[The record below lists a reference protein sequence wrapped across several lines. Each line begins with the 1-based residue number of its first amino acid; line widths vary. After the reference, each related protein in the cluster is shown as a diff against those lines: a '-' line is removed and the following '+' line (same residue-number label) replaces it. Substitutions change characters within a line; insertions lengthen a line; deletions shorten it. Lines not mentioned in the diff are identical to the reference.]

1 MQVRTSTPAPCGCID
16 LGMGRVLIVWELGAH
31 LGHVLRILGVARELR
46 ARGVELLIAVRDLR
60 ASAATLGREGF
71 ACVQA
76 PMVPAL
82 PSGTSAPP
90 EPAGYAGILA
100 GCGFGD
106 NAMLRAM
113 VQGWDGLLDV
123 YRPHALL
130 ADHAPTALLAARL
143 RKLPA
148 AQIALGFELPPT
160 TRPLPVLRPWI
171 SHDAGELLAL
181 EDSLLAT
188 INTLCDERGGT
199 RLDHL
204 AQLYASAAPMLAT
217 LPELDHF
224 AGREGGDYVGPLY
237 SLDEGEAAEWPA
249 ADAPGPKAFVYLR
262 PGPSARHVLEALS
275 RRAAGQTIAAIPGLD
290 DATAVQFRS
299 TRMAVH
305 RHAVRTRIALSADL
319 LVSNGGHGLT
329 AAALLAGVPLLALPG
344 NVEQWMLAQRVVQLG
359 AGISLNPDQVAQRAA
374 TVIDTLLTGGA
385 ERTAA
390 QTFAARHADVDQA
403 GTTRRIVD
411 AVEQLCTAKDEQS
424 HQPAHARLVS

>member
-1 MQVRTSTPAPCGCID
+1 
-16 LGMGRVLIVWELGAH
+16 MGRVLIAWELGAH
-31 LGHVLRILGVARELR
+31 LGHVLRILGVARALR
-46 ARGVELLIAVRDLR
+46 ARGAELLIAVRDLR
-60 ASAATLGREGF
+60 AAGATLGRDGF

-76 PMVPAL
+76 PVAPVSWLGMPA
-82 PSGTSAPP
+82 

-100 GCGFGD
+100 ACGFGD
-106 NAMLRAM
+106 TPTLRSM

-130 ADHAPTALLAARL
+130 ADHAPTALMAARL
-143 RKLPA
+143 RQLPA
-148 AQIALGFELPPT
+148 AQIALGFELPPA

-171 SHDAGELLAL
+171 RHDSGELIAL
-181 EDSLLAT
+181 EDRLLAT
-188 INTLCDERGGT
+188 INTLCDERGRA

-204 AQLYASAAPMLAT
+204 AQLYASAAPLLAT

-224 AGREGGDYVGPLY
+224 TGRAGGHYVGPLY

-249 ADAPGPKAFVYLR
+249 ADAPGPKTFVYLR

-275 RRAAGQTIAAIPGLD
+275 RRATGQTIAAIPGLD
-290 DATAVQFRS
+290 DATAAQFRS

-305 RHAVRTRIALSADL
+305 RHAVRTRIALSGDL

-344 NVEQWMLAQRVVQLG
+344 NVEQWMLAQRVRQLG

-374 TVIDTLLTGGA
+374 TVIDGA
-385 ERTAA
+385 LAGASYGAAA
-390 QTFAARHADVDQA
+390 QAFAARNAGVDQA

-411 AVEQLCTAKDEQS
+411 AVEQLCI
-424 HQPAHARLVS
+424 V

>member
-1 MQVRTSTPAPCGCID
+1 MRRI
-16 LGMGRVLIVWELGAH
+16 LIAWELGAH

-46 ARGVELLIAVRDLR
+46 ARGADVLIAVRDLR
-60 ASAATLGREGF
+60 AAAATLGRDGF

-76 PMVPAL
+76 PLMPA
-82 PSGTSAPP
+82 PPGATGASP

-100 GCGFGD
+100 ACGFAD
-106 NAMLRAM
+106 SATLRAM

-143 RKLPA
+143 RELPA
-148 AQIALGFELPPT
+148 AQIALGFELPPA

-171 SHDAGELLAL
+171 RHDVGELLAL
-181 EDSLLAT
+181 EDGLLAT
-188 INTLCDERGGT
+188 INTLCDERGRA

-224 AGREGGDYVGPLY
+224 ANRAGGHYVGPLF
-237 SLDEGEAAEWPA
+237 SLDEGEPAEWPA
-249 ADAPGPKAFVYLR
+249 TDAPGPKTFVYLR
-262 PGPSARHVLEALS
+262 PGPAAQHVLEALS
-275 RRAAGQTIAAIPGLD
+275 RRATGQAIAAIPGLD
-290 DATAVQFRS
+290 DTTAAQYRS
-299 TRMAVH
+299 ARMAVH
-305 RHAVRTRIALSADL
+305 THAVRTRVAQSADL

-359 AGISLNPDQVAQRAA
+359 AGVSLNPDQVEQRAA
-374 TVIDTLLTGGA
+374 IAINTLLEGGA
-385 ERTAA
+385 ERSAA
-390 QTFAARHADVDQA
+390 RAFAARQASVDQV
-403 GTTRRIVD
+403 GTIQRIVD
-411 AVEQLCTAKDEQS
+411 AVDQICRPDLLLHGRCLGTLT
-424 HQPAHARLVS
+424 R